1 MVVDFQHTFKNALFA
16 EKTSFLAL
24 GKSCVPGCWR
34 DHVTCASPGPVQTWS
49 PQCLLASGAGQCG
62 GRQIGNQKTF
72 PQNKTEIHSDSH
84 NDATCSTVLDSF
96 SEHRGHVFR
105 RETLRSRKG
114 GSDQV
119 STRQD
124 AGPLLHPGDGQAA
137 PGDGGPPW
145 GGQHHISPGKRG
157 SKVLSHIP

>member
-1 MVVDFQHTFKNALFA
+1 M
-16 EKTSFLAL
+16 
-24 GKSCVPGCWR
+24 
-34 DHVTCASPGPVQTWS
+34 
-49 PQCLLASGAGQCG
+49 
-62 GRQIGNQKTF
+62 
-72 PQNKTEIHSDSH
+72 
-84 NDATCSTVLDSF
+84 LDSF

-124 AGPLLHPGDGQAA
+124 AGTLLNPGDGQDA